1 MTVYEF
7 LNLCIDDT
15 QKFALYDFAKDEV
28 VWLGLAEDLPERLE
42 DCEVSSFDGITNPNV
57 MTINI
62 DSEDY

>member
-7 LNLCIDDT
+7 LNMCIDDT
-15 QKFALYDFAKDEV
+15 QKFALYDFARDEV
-28 VWLGLAEDLPERLE
+28 VWMGQAQDLPERF
-42 DCEVSSFDGITNPNV
+42 DDYEVSSFDGITNSKI

>member
-1 MTVYEF
+1 MTVFEF
-7 LNLCIDDT
+7 LNLCVDDT
-15 QKFALYDFAKDEV
+15 QKFALYDFAEDEV
-28 VWLGLAEDLPERLE
+28 VWMGLAEDLPERFE

>member
-15 QKFALYDFAKDEV
+15 QKFALYDFSKDEI

-62 DSEDY
+62 DSEEY